1 VVTVMGDRDV
11 DHDVLEECPMSHPR
25 VPPHHHVRR
34 KRTFAVLASGA
45 LAGVLLTGCGA
56 VDEAVSQGQQAL
68 DSASQAVDAAEGLI
82 GAGAQLGAACAAA
95 QVAWLPG
102 VSSADAY
109 AALDEATAL
118 VDEALTATPGLPGA
132 TEIDQALTT
141 AREALGSD
149 QTEFG
154 VARETLQT
162 ACALVGMG
170 G

>member
-1 VVTVMGDRDV
+1 MSLPPGHRTR
-11 DHDVLEECPMSHPR
+11 VLSLLGS
-25 VPPHHHVRR
+25 
-34 KRTFAVLASGA
+34 TA

-56 VDEAVSQGQQAL
+56 VNEAVSQGQQAL
-68 DSASQAVDAAEGLI
+68 DGASQAVDAAEGLI

-102 VSSADAY
+102 ITSADAY
-109 AALDEATAL
+109 AAIDEATRL
-118 VDEALTATPGLPGA
+118 VDDALAATPGLPGA
-132 TEIDQALTT
+132 SEIDQALTS

-162 ACALVGMG
+162 ACALVSMG

>member
-1 VVTVMGDRDV
+1 M
-11 DHDVLEECPMSHPR
+11 PHP
-25 VPPHHHVRR
+25 HVRR
-34 KRTFAVLASGA
+34 HRALAVVASGA
-45 LAGVLLTGCGA
+45 LAGLLLTGCGA
-56 VDEAVSQGQQAL
+56 VNEAVSQGQQAL
-68 DSASQAVDAAEGLI
+68 DTVSQAADAAEGII

-109 AALDEATAL
+109 AALDEATGL
-118 VDEALTATPGLPGA
+118 VDEALAATPGLPGA
-132 TEIDQALTT
+132 AEIDQALTT
-141 AREALGSD
+141 AREALGAD

-162 ACALVGMG
+162 ACALVSMG

>member
-1 VVTVMGDRDV
+1 
-11 DHDVLEECPMSHPR
+11 MSHP
-25 VPPHHHVRR
+25 HVRR
-34 KRTFAVLASGA
+34 HRALAVAASSA
-45 LAGVLLTGCGA
+45 LAGLLLTGCGA
-56 VDEAVSQGQQAL
+56 VNEAVSQGQQAL
-68 DSASQAVDAAEGLI
+68 DTVSQAADAAEGII

-109 AALDEATAL
+109 AALDEATGL
-118 VDEALTATPGLPGA
+118 VDEALAATPGLPGA
-132 TEIDQALTT
+132 AEIDQALTT
-141 AREALGSD
+141 AREALGAD

-162 ACALVGMG
+162 ACALVSMG

>member
-1 VVTVMGDRDV
+1 MSRPPKRGRYAR
-11 DHDVLEECPMSHPR
+11 VLIA
-25 VPPHHHVRR
+25 VP
-34 KRTFAVLASGA
+34 
-45 LAGVLLTGCGA
+45 LAGLLLTGCGA
-56 VDEAVSQGQQAL
+56 VNEAVSQGQQAL
-68 DSASQAVDAAEGLI
+68 DSASQAVEAAEGLI

-95 QVAWLPG
+95 QAAWIPG

-118 VDEALTATPGLPGA
+118 VDEALAAAPGLPGA
-132 TEIDQALTT
+132 AEIYQALTT
-141 AREALGSD
+141 AREALGAD

-162 ACALVGMG
+162 ACALVSLG

>member
-1 VVTVMGDRDV
+1 
-11 DHDVLEECPMSHPR
+11 MST
-25 VPPHHHVRR
+25 PPKR
-34 KRTFAVLASGA
+34 KRALTALMGA
-45 LAGVLLTGCGA
+45 TLAGVVLTGCGA
-56 VDEAVSQGQQAL
+56 VNEAVSQGQQAL
-68 DSASQAVDAAEGLI
+68 DTASQAVEAAEGII

-95 QVAWLPG
+95 QAAWIPG

-118 VDEALTATPGLPGA
+118 VDEALAATPGLPGA

-162 ACALVGMG
+162 ACALVSLG

>member
-1 VVTVMGDRDV
+1 MTSLRG
-11 DHDVLEECPMSHPR
+11 
-25 VPPHHHVRR
+25 RR
-34 KRTFAVLASGA
+34 SRALAAVASAG

-56 VDEAVSQGQQAL
+56 VDEALSQGQQAL
-68 DSASQAVDAAEGLI
+68 DGASQAVDAAEGLI

-95 QVAWLPG
+95 QVAWVPG

-109 AALDEATAL
+109 AAIDEATRL
-118 VDEALTATPGLPGA
+118 VDEALAATPDLPGA
-132 TEIDQALTT
+132 AEIDQALTT
-141 AREALGSD
+141 ARDAVGAD

-162 ACALVGMG
+162 ACALVSLG

>member
-1 VVTVMGDRDV
+1 MRALTALVG
-11 DHDVLEECPMSHPR
+11 
-25 VPPHHHVRR
+25 
-34 KRTFAVLASGA
+34 AS

-56 VDEAVSQGQQAL
+56 VNEAVSQGQQAL
-68 DSASQAVDAAEGLI
+68 DTASQAVEAAEGLI

-95 QVAWLPG
+95 QAAWIPG

-118 VDEALTATPGLPGA
+118 VDEALAATPGLPGA

-162 ACALVGMG
+162 ACALVSLG

>member
-1 VVTVMGDRDV
+1 MI
-11 DHDVLEECPMSHPR
+11 PPR
-25 VPPHHHVRR
+25 GRR
-34 KRTFAVLASGA
+34 TRALATLASAG

-56 VDEAVSQGQQAL
+56 VTEAVSQGQQAL
-68 DSASQAVDAAEGLI
+68 DTASQAVDAAEGLI

-102 VSSADAY
+102 VSSADAN
-109 AALDEATAL
+109 AAIDEATRI
-118 VDEALTATPGLPGA
+118 VDEAIAANPNSVEDYRAGKA
-132 TEIDQALTT
+132 KAA
-141 AREALGSD
+141 ARAAVGSD

-162 ACALVGMG
+162 ACALVSMG

>member
-1 VVTVMGDRDV
+1 MPT
-11 DHDVLEECPMSHPR
+11 
-25 VPPHHHVRR
+25 PPKR
-34 KRTFAVLASGA
+34 KRALTALMGAS
-45 LAGVLLTGCGA
+45 LAGVVLTGCGA
-56 VDEAVSQGQQAL
+56 VNEAVSQGQQAL
-68 DSASQAVDAAEGLI
+68 DTASQAVEAAEGII

-95 QVAWLPG
+95 QAAWIPG

-118 VDEALTATPGLPGA
+118 VDEALAATPGLPGA
-132 TEIDQALTT
+132 AEIDQALTT

-162 ACALVGMG
+162 ACALVSLG

>member
-1 VVTVMGDRDV
+1 M
-11 DHDVLEECPMSHPR
+11 PHP
-25 VPPHHHVRR
+25 HVRR
-34 KRTFAVLASGA
+34 YRALAVTASGA
-45 LAGVLLTGCGA
+45 LAGLLLTGCGA
-56 VDEAVSQGQQAL
+56 VNEAVSQGQQAL
-68 DSASQAVDAAEGLI
+68 DTVSQAADAAEGII

-109 AALDEATAL
+109 AALDEATGL
-118 VDEALTATPGLPGA
+118 VDEALAATPGLPGA
-132 TEIDQALTT
+132 AEIDQALTT
-141 AREALGSD
+141 AREALGAD

-162 ACALVGMG
+162 ACALVSMG

>member
-1 VVTVMGDRDV
+1 MTSPHGR
-11 DHDVLEECPMSHPR
+11 R
-25 VPPHHHVRR
+25 VRPASPSGRLSRR
-34 KRTFAVLASGA
+34 LSVLASGT

-56 VDEAVSQGQQAL
+56 ASEAISQGQQAL
-68 DSASQAVDAAEGLI
+68 DSASQAVAAAEGLI

-109 AALDEATAL
+109 AALDEASAL
-118 VDEALTATPGLPGA
+118 LDEAVAATPSLPGA
-132 TEIDQALTT
+132 AEIDQALTT
-141 AREALGSD
+141 AREALGAD

-154 VARETLQT
+154 VARQTLQT
-162 ACALVGMG
+162 ACALVSMG

>member
-1 VVTVMGDRDV
+1 
-11 DHDVLEECPMSHPR
+11 MST
-25 VPPHHHVRR
+25 PPKR
-34 KRTFAVLASGA
+34 KRALTALMGA
-45 LAGVLLTGCGA
+45 TLAGVVLTGCGA
-56 VDEAVSQGQQAL
+56 VNEAVSQGQQAL
-68 DSASQAVDAAEGLI
+68 DTASQAVEAAEGII

-95 QVAWLPG
+95 QAAWIPG

-118 VDEALTATPGLPGA
+118 VDEALAATPGLPGA
-132 TEIDQALTT
+132 AEIDQALTT

-162 ACALVGMG
+162 ACALVSLG